1 MCDSTHIIIYVDS
14 FIYGLQARVM
24 CVQARVMSV
33 QARVMSV
40 QARVIECAGKGRRV
54 CRQGS

>member
-14 FIYGLQARVM
+14 FIYGLQARV
-24 CVQARVMSV
+24 VSV
-33 QARVMSV
+33 QARVVSV